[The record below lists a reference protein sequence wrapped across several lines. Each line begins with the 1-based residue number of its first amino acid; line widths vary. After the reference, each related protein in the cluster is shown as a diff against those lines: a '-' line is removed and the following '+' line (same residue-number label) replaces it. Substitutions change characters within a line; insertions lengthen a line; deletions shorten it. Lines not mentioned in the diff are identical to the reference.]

1 MRRQPARSAQTLDRK
16 STTVAVDGVYPT
28 GYIQSV
34 YQVQQSDVFSRW
46 LAALRD
52 ARAKARVIAR
62 IDSAKFGNLGDAKSV
77 GGGVHEMRVHVG
89 AGYRIYFARIGKV
102 VLLLLCGGDKSSQVR
117 DIARA
122 RRLLSELGKE

>member
-1 MRRQPARSAQTLDRK
+1 M
-16 STTVAVDGVYPT
+16 VDGLYPA
-28 GYIQSV
+28 GYSPAV

-46 LAALRD
+46 LAELRD

-62 IDSAKFGNLGDAKSV
+62 IDSAKFGNLGDTKSV
-77 GGGVHEMRVHVG
+77 GGGVQEMRVHVG
-89 AGYRIYFARIGKV
+89 AGYRIYFARTGKI

-122 RRLLSELGKE
+122 RRLLSELRKE

>member
-1 MRRQPARSAQTLDRK
+1 M
-16 STTVAVDGVYPT
+16 
-28 GYIQSV
+28 

-46 LAALRD
+46 LAELRD

-62 IDSAKFGNLGDAKSV
+62 IDSAKFGNLGDTKSV
-77 GGGVHEMRVHVG
+77 GGGVQEMRVHVG
-89 AGYRIYFARIGKV
+89 AGYRIYFARTGKI

-122 RRLLSELGKE
+122 RRLLSELRKE